1 MTRDLKSRVGRPAH
15 RDLLEFVE
23 QLPPQKK
30 ILGLTHV
37 TSSYLLRDLI
47 VAGRVEALEA
57 CDVLR
62 EPIIYAFYGRA
73 AFRGKSEFEPT
84 TLSALFPSVL
94 ILDPARIPRPKYVF
108 PFDSGAFVEGRM
120 DPFLHPYM
128 PLFDFLLTP
137 DPESAA
143 KLVTAVFGTND
154 NYLRNVPLQTF
165 DVPSANFEADA
176 YRKMVLA
183 NGGNLSAGL
192 DDRASTPELLFSDP
206 IDLRASVTAAVL
218 PDTLSADKNIGG
230 ALRAY
235 GIEIF
240 DYVWTSS
247 SRPNETHFIVRS
259 LVHEIYRNRGWL

>member
-1 MTRDLKSRVGRPAH
+1 MTRDLKSRVGRPSH

-30 ILGLTHV
+30 VLGLTHV

-47 VAGRVEALEA
+47 AAGRIEALEE

-84 TLSALFPSVL
+84 TLSSLFPSVL
-94 ILDPARIPRPKYVF
+94 ILDPSRVPRPKYVF

-120 DPFLHPYM
+120 DQFLHPYM

-137 DPESAA
+137 EPESAA
-143 KLVTAVFGTND
+143 KLVAAVFGTND
-154 NYLRNVPLQTF
+154 NFLPNVPSPAF
-165 DVPSANFEADA
+165 NVPAANFEADA

-192 DDRASTPELLFSDP
+192 DDRASTPEILFSDS
-206 IDLRASVTAAVL
+206 IELRTSVTAAVL
-218 PDTLSADKNIGG
+218 PDTLAADKNIGG
-230 ALRAY
+230 ALRSY
-235 GIEIF
+235 GIEISE
-240 DYVWTSS
+240 YVWTSS
-247 SRPNETHFIVRS
+247 CRPNETHFIVRS
-259 LVHEIYRNRGWL
+259 LVHEIYKSRGWL